1 MLTKLVQTAE
11 FRLIRY
17 SLAVVWII
25 TGVMSLGIYPQ
36 QDSLALLARIGILG
50 TPALAAL
57 YLGSTVDIAAGILTL
72 FTHSKTLWKAQALL
86 VLIYTLVISVWLPE
100 FWLHPFGPVLKN
112 LPILTL
118 LWLLYK
124 NEGIQQ

>member
-1 MLTKLVQTAE
+1 MQANET
-11 FRLIRY
+11 RHIRI
-17 SLAVVWII
+17 SLAVVWIV
-25 TGVMSLGIYPQ
+25 TGVLSLGIYPQ
-36 QDSLALLARIGILG
+36 QDSLSLLARIGIQG

-57 YLGSTVDIAAGILTL
+57 YLGSTVDIAVGILTL
-72 FTHSKTLWKAQALL
+72 FTRSKTLWKAQALL
-86 VLIYTLVISVWLPE
+86 IIIYTLVISVWLPE

>member
-1 MLTKLVQTAE
+1 MQATET
-11 FRLIRY
+11 RHIRI
-17 SLAVVWII
+17 SLAVVWIV
-25 TGVMSLGIYPQ
+25 TGVLSLGIYPQ
-36 QDSLALLARIGILG
+36 KDSLSLLARIGIQG

-57 YLGSTVDIAAGILTL
+57 YLGSTVDIAVGILTL

-86 VLIYTLVISVWLPE
+86 IIIYTLVISVWLPE

>member
-1 MLTKLVQTAE
+1 MQTAE

-17 SLAVVWII
+17 SLAGVWII

-57 YLGSTVDIAAGILTL
+57 YLGSTADIALGLLTL
-72 FTHSKTLWKAQALL
+72 FAPSKTLWTVQALL
-86 VLIYTLVISVWLPE
+86 IFIYSLVISIWLPE
-100 FWLHPFGPVLKN
+100 FWLHPFGPILKN
-112 LPILTL
+112 IPILVL